1 MFINRGNNQYA
12 ILSSMVFTPSCPLTI
27 SGSLSS
33 YRLANVADKLKGRMN
48 SRGAALAALTA
59 ASALLAY
66 ILFRKKEVNSTM
78 WNVDGFVLI
87 LLFSFQ
93 PKVKEV
99 EEVIQVEQREVIEKV
114 EPSEEVTNNDEQEK
128 KIEDIEKVELAEL
141 INNEEPEKGQEEEF
155 LEPDEARR
163 GKESL
168 MEWID
173 RQLEEAERKTGGS
186 PWPEIPEEDDLEI
199 AGDDVCPDGVSVN
212 PDQSFDSQ
220 EVGRDLSDVKRD
232 LQEAEKQLLGAELQL
247 EEAKKCA
254 SSQEEGKYE
263 QSGEIEGAAD
273 EGEGAQAAGTS
284 ASPLAERPKQPLR
297 PESNIDSIKE
307 GNQENVS
314 SLGANLS
321 SCAID
326 NNGQFDMSSDSE
338 IELLKEPSNGNENN
352 ETGQL
357 LDETESE
364 GENAE
369 DVTLDVTLKNED
381 SEPAKMGSST
391 IKDTSDELIAL
402 RPAWQKN
409 LPSKS

>member
-1 MFINRGNNQYA
+1 MFLNRGINQYA
-12 ILSSMVFTPSCPLTI
+12 ILSSMVFTPSCPVTI
-27 SGSLSS
+27 SGSSS
-33 YRLANVADKLKGRMN
+33 FYRLTNVVDKLSLKRRMN
-48 SRGAALAALTA
+48 SRGAAALAALTA
-59 ASALLAY
+59 AGALLAY
-66 ILFRKKEVNSTM
+66 ILFRKKE
-78 WNVDGFVLI
+78 
-87 LLFSFQ
+87 

-99 EEVIQVEQREVIEKV
+99 EEVIQVKQEEVIEKV
-114 EPSEEVTNNDEQEK
+114 EACEEVTNNEEQEK
-128 KIEDIEKVELAEL
+128 GLEEIKKVELADEL
-141 INNEEPEKGQEEEF
+141 EKGLEEEC
-155 LEPDEARR
+155 LEPYDAKR

-186 PWPEIPEEDDLEI
+186 PWPEIPEEDELEI
-199 AGDDVCPDGVSVN
+199 AGDDVCPDGASVN

-232 LQEAEKQLLGAELQL
+232 LKEAEKELLGAELQL
-247 EEAKKCA
+247 EEAHKCVL
-254 SSQEEGKYE
+254 SQEEGKYE
-263 QSGEIEGAAD
+263 QSGEIKGAAD

-284 ASPLAERPKQPLR
+284 ASLLAESPRQPLDVVFEGALR
-297 PESNIDSIKE
+297 PESNIDNIKK

-314 SLGANLS
+314 SLGADLS

-338 IELLKEPSNGNENN
+338 IELLKEPSTGSEDN

-369 DVTLDVTLKNED
+369 DITLDVSLKNEV
-381 SEPAKMGSST
+381 SEPAKTGSDAV
-391 IKDTSDELIAL
+391 IDTPDELIAL